1 LKPAQIGLDQ
11 NFPNPFSGSTEIAY
25 ELANVSEVSFSIMDL
40 SGRRVMEFNEGNM
53 PAGKHTFK
61 LESGSLEAGIYFY
74 TIKAGNFVQTKQMV
88 VTK

>member
-1 LKPAQIGLDQ
+1 
-11 NFPNPFSGSTEIAY
+11 
-25 ELANVSEVSFSIMDL
+25 MDL

-61 LESGSLEAGIYFY
+61 LESGSLEAGIYIY
-74 TIKAGNFVQTKQMV
+74 TIRAGNFVQTKQMV